1 MRGEIIHK
9 DVVVL
14 LAFAR
19 VDKITNEVKT
29 DLMSVIAAS
38 YGANGDVVQM
48 GKATFTPAWGTL
60 TDNQAFDVFTNNA
73 LQTTAKRDDGQYAA
87 VYAGG
92 SGKLI
97 RTNGAKQKFLL
108 KITAESAAKISF
120 DNEAISQATNGSG
133 YYTIYEGVVQSG
145 ATHYAKRFETSVGN
159 GAVEKGALAFTMHVP
174 AGNEVVLEI
183 YGSAQGT
190 NIYLFPTIAVD
201 FASYDELEKYDFT
214 QILVLASYKSEKQ
227 AALQSSYNGLDRA
240 DYLEDDLA
248 DIAAAYA
255 SALQDIKGAEDQAKV
270 DLALAGYQGY
280 LSEIVTISQLSLLKT
295 QYKGE
300 LDTFL
305 ASLNVED
312 YTSEAYATIQ
322 AFISEGKNKIDN
334 ALTENAM
341 DIAVKH
347 AKAEIGLIPVK
358 TGGTSCSSRMSVCAM
373 AAALCLAAT
382 VVLRKKKGVN
392 E

>member
-255 SALQDIKGAEDQAKV
+255 SALQDLEELRLGYDHLFGGACKRADGRIRSGGNRRRRSYAKN
-270 DLALAGYQGY
+270 DLHHFACNFTCRIYPSY
-280 LSEIVTISQLSLLKT
+280 
-295 QYKGE
+295 
-300 LDTFL
+300 F
-305 ASLNVED
+305 
-312 YTSEAYATIQ
+312 
-322 AFISEGKNKIDN
+322 
-334 ALTENAM
+334 
-341 DIAVKH
+341 
-347 AKAEIGLIPVK
+347 
-358 TGGTSCSSRMSVCAM
+358 
-373 AAALCLAAT
+373 
-382 VVLRKKKGVN
+382 
-392 E
+392 